1 GPAAGVPDQQC
12 MGGAP
17 HIHCWDGTTP
27 AQRAQNAGFSCPQQV
42 AENEAGSWRQPTLLP
57 DEAVE
62 NAIVG
67 WTTEVPPNDGHLRN
81 ILSDATLTGVGAA
94 IVTMG
99 GRQFI
104 LIVQDFRRPCPGET
118 GTTTP
123 PPTPPTTPPPTPP
136 TTPPP
141 AEQPNLVI
149 DKQAGP
155 CALGP
160 GDTVQCPFT
169 ITVTNI
175 GQGDFN
181 GPLDIS
187 EDVGFDRANL
197 DFSPPFVCTPTGG
210 GTGAADC
217 RLDNASIPAGG
228 STTLTLTTNI
238 AHGDVASAPCQL
250 VNRAT
255 LNLGGAGPNPEAATQ
270 ADISGVAP
278 TCDGGAGQAPG
289 PGGGAQPNLII
300 SKQAAACTLGPGDTV
315 QCPFTITVRNVGQ
328 GDFNGPLDITE
339 DAGFDR
345 ANLSF
350 APPFVGTPTGGGT
363 GAFDG
368 QWDNAPIPAGGST
381 ILTAPTNIAHGDVAS
396 APCHLINRA
405 TLNLGGPAPSPEA
418 ATSADLSAVA
428 PTCAG
433 GGAQPALCPPG
444 TTGTPGNCA
453 PRCQPGQYWNGQ
465 RCVSQC
471 QPGQYW
477 NGQSC
482 VSQCQPGQCWDG
494 ERWVSQWQ
502 PGQYWDG
509 QRCVAQCQPGQ
520 YWDGQRCVS
529 QCQPGQYWDGQ
540 RCVSQCQ
547 PGQYWNGQSC
557 VSQCQPGQYWN

>member
-1 GPAAGVPDQQC
+1 MKMLGGVVSSQIQWLRPLAQLQKCILALFILVAALATGAAADPAPEVVQAIFQRVNDFRAQRGLPPLQMNAKLQQSAQAYAELLAQASPDTTGPAAGVPDQQC

-42 AENEAGSWRQPTLLP
+42 AENEAGSWSQPTLLP
-57 DEAVE
+57 AEAVE

-104 LIVQDFRRPCPGET
+104 LIVQDFSRPCPGET

-217 RLDNASIPAGG
+217 RLDNATIPAGG
-228 STTLTLTTNI
+228 NTTLTLTTNI

-289 PGGGAQPNLII
+289 PGG
-300 SKQAAACTLGPGDTV
+300 V
-315 QCPFTITVRNVGQ
+315 
-328 GDFNGPLDITE
+328 
-339 DAGFDR
+339 
-345 ANLSF
+345 
-350 APPFVGTPTGGGT
+350 
-363 GAFDG
+363 
-368 QWDNAPIPAGGST
+368 
-381 ILTAPTNIAHGDVAS
+381 
-396 APCHLINRA
+396 
-405 TLNLGGPAPSPEA
+405 
-418 ATSADLSAVA
+418 
-428 PTCAG
+428 
-433 GGAQPALCPPG
+433 CPPG
-444 TTGTPGNCA
+444 TTVTPPNCGCPA
-453 PRCQPGQYWNGQ
+453 GPQWNGQQCVPTTQTPPVCYGGAYCNGQQCVCRPGSQWNGQQCVPATQTPPVCYGGQYWNGQ
-465 RCVSQC
+465 ICVCRPASQWNGQQC
-471 QPGQYW
+471 VPTTQTPPVCYGGQYW
-477 NGQSC
+477 NGQIC
-482 VSQCQPGQCWDG
+482 VCRPA
-494 ERWVSQWQ
+494 SQWN
-502 PGQYWDG
+502 GQ
-509 QRCVAQCQPGQ
+509 QCVPTTQTPPVCYG
-520 YWDGQRCVS
+520 
-529 QCQPGQYWDGQ
+529 
-540 RCVSQCQ
+540 
-547 PGQYWNGQSC
+547 GQYWNGQIC
-557 VSQCQPGQYWN
+557 VCRPASQWNGQQCVPTTQTPPVCYGG